1 MPGMIGFAIAR
12 NNLFQIYLFGM
23 KKARGSQEI
32 SEAYHQFQYHLV
44 LFRLFRYAVFGIEV
58 FLVVQP
64 EVCAECLAEA
74 EGDAAR
80 QALAFVVGHC
90 QSAGFLIGGFGVAL
104 VGHHVVA

>member
-1 MPGMIGFAIAR
+1 
-12 NNLFQIYLFGM
+12 M
-23 KKARGSQEI
+23 KETRGSQEI
-32 SEAYHQFQYHLV
+32 SETYHQFQYYFV
-44 LFRLFRYAVFGIEV
+44 LFRLLRYAVFGIEV

>member
-1 MPGMIGFAIAR
+1 M
-12 NNLFQIYLFGM
+12 L
-23 KKARGSQEI
+23 
-32 SEAYHQFQYHLV
+32 
-44 LFRLFRYAVFGIEV
+44 FGIEV

>member
-1 MPGMIGFAIAR
+1 
-12 NNLFQIYLFGM
+12 M

-80 QALAFVVGHC
+80 QALALFSRRSVRN
-90 QSAGFLIGGFGVAL
+90 AL
-104 VGHHVVA
+104 LRLKVMPPVRRWRL

>member
-1 MPGMIGFAIAR
+1 
-12 NNLFQIYLFGM
+12 M

-80 QALAFVVGHC
+80 QALAFVSVTVNLPVSS
-90 QSAGFLIGGFGVAL
+90 SAVLASLWSVIMS
-104 VGHHVVA
+104 